1 MSQADKHSKTEEA
14 SPKRLRD
21 SRKKGQ
27 VAKSGDLNSAI
38 SFLLFAVL
46 LSSLGAYLLKNIMAF
61 QLRTLRL
68 DFSEVLNFGNVGKI
82 LGDALFQFFLIFLPF
97 GLLAVVIGVFS
108 NLVQV
113 GFLFTMDPLKPD
125 FKKLN
130 PMEGFKNIFS
140 KKSMNNLFKSLMKLG
155 IVVGITYNGLKDIIV
170 PIMNSGKLSLN
181 QMFTF
186 FMNIVQ
192 DLSISIA
199 MLMIVL
205 GLLDLVFLKKDH
217 KKNLMMTLHE
227 VKEEYKQM
235 EGDPKIK
242 SKRQQKQREM
252 SMARTMEGVRDST
265 VVITNPTHIAIA
277 IRYDQEKDQAPVVMA
292 KGLDFLAQKMKEE
305 AKKNDIPIIENKPL
319 ARTMYYQVEPGSMV
333 PLELYQAMAE
343 VLALVYTM
351 NNNKNYY

>member
-1 MSQADKHSKTEEA
+1 MSQTDKHSKTEDA

-27 VAKSGDLNSAI
+27 IAKSGDLNSAI

-46 LSSLGAYLLKNIMAF
+46 LSSLGAYLLKNIVAF

-68 DFSEVLNFGNVGKI
+68 DFSEVLNFGNVGGI
-82 LGDALFQFFLIFLPF
+82 LGDALFQFLYIFLPF
-97 GLLAVVIGVFS
+97 GLIAVVIGITS

-113 GFLFTMDPLKPD
+113 GFLFTLDPLKPD

-130 PMEGFKNIFS
+130 PIEGFKNIFS
-140 KKSMNNLFKSLMKLG
+140 KKSINNLFKSLMKLA
-155 IVVGITYNGLKDIIV
+155 IVGGLTFNGLKDIIV
-170 PIMNSGKLSLN
+170 PIMNAGELSLN
-181 QMFTF
+181 QIFSF
-186 FMNIVQ
+186 FINIVQ
-192 DLSISIA
+192 TLSISIA
-199 MLMIVL
+199 MFMIAL
-205 GLLDLVFLKKDH
+205 GLLDLIFQKKDH
-217 KKNLMMTLHE
+217 KKNLMMTMYE

-242 SKRQQKQREM
+242 SKRQQRQREM
-252 SMARTMEGVRDST
+252 SMARTMEGVKDST
-265 VVITNPTHIAIA
+265 VIITNPTHIAIA

-305 AKKNDIPIIENKPL
+305 AKKNNIPIIENKPL
-319 ARTMYYQVEPGSMV
+319 ARSMYYQVEPGSMV
-333 PLELYQAMAE
+333 PLDLYQAMAE

-351 NNNKNYY
+351 NNKKKLY